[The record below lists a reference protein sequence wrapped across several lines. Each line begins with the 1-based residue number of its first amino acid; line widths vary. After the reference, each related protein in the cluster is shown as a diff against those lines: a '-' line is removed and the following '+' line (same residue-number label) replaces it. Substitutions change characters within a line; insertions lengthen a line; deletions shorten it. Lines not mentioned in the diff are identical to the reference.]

1 MKKPTNTPLVITFVI
16 VVFLF
21 LLFSSG
27 AMPGGMMN
35 GGMKGSG
42 WIGAHSWMGTPA
54 LLALGIGVVL
64 AWLIFKKKE

>member
-1 MKKPTNTPLVITFVI
+1 
-16 VVFLF
+16 
-21 LLFSSG
+21 
-27 AMPGGMMN
+27 MPGGMMN